1 MPSQNSKLHSTH
13 IEADAKHPL
22 ARMLLEPT
30 AMLLNARSGRRDDL
44 DALFPLVYAEL
55 RRRAHAYLRD
65 EQPDHT
71 LSTTALV
78 HEAYLELIDIERVE
92 YRDRAHF
99 MAVAARAMRRIL
111 VDSARRRQAD
121 KRGGGAT
128 TLSLDDA
135 HPVSVQQSDQMVA
148 LDGALERLAA
158 ESERLALTVE
168 LRFFAGLTIEE
179 TARAMDLA
187 PSTVQLDWTK
197 AKAWLYRELADT

>member
-1 MPSQNSKLHSTH
+1 
-13 IEADAKHPL
+13 
-22 ARMLLEPT
+22 
-30 AMLLNARSGRRDDL
+30 MLLNARSGRREAL

-55 RRRAHAYLRD
+55 RRRAHAYLLD

-78 HEAYLELIDIERVE
+78 HEAYLQLIDIERVE
-92 YRDRAHF
+92 FVDRVHF

-111 VDSARRRQAD
+111 VDSARKRQAE
-121 KRGGGAT
+121 KRGGGAA

-135 HPVSVQQSDQMVA
+135 HAVSVQHSDQMVA
-148 LDGALERLAA
+148 LDDALERLAG

-179 TARAMDLA
+179 TARAMELA
-187 PSTVQLDWTK
+187 PSTVQLDWMK